1 MLTDYILLQLMAF
14 ANTHLD
20 LVQFMFLE
28 LVLSSASDPVAV
40 EYENTATLL
49 TGIADYAIVSSVHRA
64 AIAQFLR
71 VELDA
76 VEDSEWWRVF
86 NHPPDLILFRNQG
99 TDWWKW

>member
-14 ANTHLD
+14 VNTHLD
-20 LVQFMFLE
+20 DVQFMFLE

-49 TGIADYAIVSSVHRA
+49 TGIADYALLSSVHRA
-64 AIAQFLR
+64 DIAQLLC

-76 VEDSEWWRVF
+76 VEDSE
-86 NHPPDLILFRNQG
+86 
-99 TDWWKW
+99 